1 MKLKTTLII
10 LALSAAP
17 AFAFDASHGAQ
28 SKTREEV
35 KAELSQALR
44 SGDIMAGGEI
54 GAKVSE
60 LNSGGYQLKTPVLG
74 KTRDDAAGE
83 ALDKAGRTLG
93 LPYPGGISIDKIS
106 PTGDEN
112 AFAFP
117 HPRLDT
123 PYDFSFSGLK
133 TAVINTVHRMEQKGE
148 TLPVADLA
156 ASFQKGVTDCLVEK
170 LEKAATDYG
179 YTSIALAGG
188 VSANSRLRRETDR
201 LCRQKGWQ
209 LHLPA
214 LKYCG
219 DNGAMVGAQGYYEYV
234 SGVRAQPDLNAYA
247 TMPIDRP
254 TF

>member
-1 MKLKTTLII
+1 MEDYTTY
-10 LALSAAP
+10 
-17 AFAFDASHGAQ
+17 
-28 SKTREEV
+28 K
-35 KAELSQALR
+35 
-44 SGDIMAGGEI
+44 
-54 GAKVSE
+54 
-60 LNSGGYQLKTPVLG
+60 VLG

-156 ASFQKGVTDCLVEK
+156 ASFQRGVTDCLVEK

-219 DNGAMVGAQGYYEYV
+219 DNGAMVGAQGYFEYV